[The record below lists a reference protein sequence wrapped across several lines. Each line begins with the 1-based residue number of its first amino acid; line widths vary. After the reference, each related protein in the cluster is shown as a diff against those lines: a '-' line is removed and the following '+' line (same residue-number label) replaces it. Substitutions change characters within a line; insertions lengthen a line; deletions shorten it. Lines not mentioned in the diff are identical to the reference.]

1 MTIYKKNKSKLG
13 WTVQLGFVIGLH
25 EKDKAI
31 LEIIQRYWGV
41 GKIYKLGQKSV
52 QYKVQSLDELEV
64 IILHL
69 NKFPLFSQKHAD
81 FKLFEQAFK
90 IIKNKEHLSL
100 EGLTKLLAI
109 RASLNLGL
117 STELK
122 SEFAHIIPITRPLV
136 PQTKTFDPYWLVG
149 FTSAEGCFLIDV
161 YKAQTKLGE
170 AVKLVFQLT
179 QHSRDEEL
187 MNKLVE
193 YFGCG
198 SVHINDNILNYRVK
212 KFSDLTDKIIPIFQK
227 YPILGVKAQ
236 DYKDFC
242 EVANIMKE
250 KGHLTIE
257 GLNQIKKIKAGMN
270 KGR

>member
-1 MTIYKKNKSKLG
+1 
-13 WTVQLGFVIGLH
+13 
-25 EKDKAI
+25 
-31 LEIIQRYWGV
+31 
-41 GKIYKLGQKSV
+41 
-52 QYKVQSLDELEV
+52 
-64 IILHL
+64 
-69 NKFPLFSQKHAD
+69 
-81 FKLFEQAFK
+81 
-90 IIKNKEHLSL
+90 L

-136 PQTKTFDPYWLVG
+136 PQTKTFDPYWLAG

-212 KFSDLTDKIIPIFQK
+212 KFSVGSRPT
-227 YPILGVKAQ
+227 
-236 DYKDFC
+236 
-242 EVANIMKE
+242 N
-250 KGHLTIE
+250 
-257 GLNQIKKIKAGMN
+257 
-270 KGR
+270 